1 MNSISMIGE
10 CKMSESRTGN
20 KPDLSRLLDP
30 SAIAIVGAS
39 TNPKSISGQPL
50 AHMLACS
57 FEGKLYPVNPKRTE
71 VLGVKAYPDVLS
83 IPRPC
88 DVAVIAVRREHVP
101 EVLEQCGQAG
111 IPYAVILTAGFSET
125 HTESGAE
132 MQHRLDAVIAKSG
145 VRVVGPNCVGVMNV
159 IKRAYMAFGGALSD
173 KTLRPGPLAIV
184 SQSGGFGQSMM
195 TFANAHGVGSN
206 YVVSCGNEADLS
218 FFDFAHDFLDR
229 DEVRMIATYM
239 EATTEG
245 KQLRELGRHALE
257 VGKPILMLKVGNGGA
272 GRRAAYSHTGKLTA
286 DYTLFRTTFREGGFI
301 EFNDLDEMVDVARL
315 VMGGKYPK
323 GRNLGILTGSG
334 GWGVLMAEQSEKNGL
349 HLPSTSPE
357 HQAKLHAL
365 KSTFSSVENPIDMMA
380 NYADQYKA
388 IECVMDDPAFDM
400 FLVRSATGPDV
411 GIWADRFIETAAKTD
426 KPVII
431 NWSSI
436 PTRHVDVREKL
447 ERAGYLCTNYA
458 GRAARAAAIFADFA
472 IKQDRFRKSAH
483 QVTRP
488 IEQQVL
494 DIKTGSGACSEQVSK
509 SYVERYGVPVTSE
522 ALLSLE
528 AVLALDKCPVPF
540 PVAVKLASP
549 DIPHK
554 TEADVV
560 RLNISSI
567 NDLKRAAQE
576 AYDSGRRYAPAAK
589 IDGISIQE
597 MASGVEVIIGAVNDP
612 QFGPY
617 VMVGLGGV
625 LTEVLGDVAHRFAPV
640 EPDMAREMLGDLRGR
655 DILKGV
661 RGSPPADI
669 DALVDVIV
677 RVSWLI
683 KDHAEVISEID
694 INPLFVR
701 PAGQG
706 VVAADALIVP
716 VNKKGSIES
725 FRSR

>member
-1 MNSISMIGE
+1 
-10 CKMSESRTGN
+10 MSESRAGN

-50 AHMLACS
+50 AHMLAS
-57 FEGKLYPVNPKRTE
+57 RFEGKLYPVNPKRDE
-71 VLGVKAYPDVLS
+71 VQGVKAYPDLLS
-83 IPRPC
+83 LPGQC
-88 DVAVIAVRREHVP
+88 DAAVIAVGREYVP
-101 EVLEQCGQAG
+101 DVLEQCGKAG

-125 HTESGAE
+125 HTESGTE
-132 MQHRLDAVIAKSG
+132 MQHRLDAAIARSG

-173 KTLRPGPLAIV
+173 KTLSPGPLAIV

-229 DEVRMIATYM
+229 DEVKMIATYM

-245 KQLRELGRHALE
+245 KQLRDLGRHALE
-257 VGKPILMLKVGNGGA
+257 VGKPILMLKVGNSGA
-272 GRRAAYSHTGKLTA
+272 GRRAANSHTGKLTA
-286 DYTLFRTTFREGGFI
+286 DYTLFRTAFREGGFI
-301 EFNDLDEMVDVARL
+301 EVSDLDEMADVARL

-323 GRNLGILTGSG
+323 GRNIGILTGSG
-334 GWGVLMAEQSEKNGL
+334 GWGVIMADHSEKNGL
-349 HLPSTSPE
+349 NLPSTSPE

-365 KSTFSSVENPIDMMA
+365 NSTFSSVANPIDMMA
-380 NYADQYKA
+380 NYGDQYKA

-400 FLVRSATGPDV
+400 FLVRSAAGPDV

-426 KPVII
+426 KPII
-431 NWSSI
+431 VNWSSI
-436 PTRHVDVREKL
+436 PTRDVDVREKL
-447 ERAGYLCTNYA
+447 ERAGYLCANYA
-458 GRAARAAAIFADFA
+458 GRAARAAAIFADYA
-472 IKQDRFRKSAH
+472 IRQNWFRQGEHK
-483 QVTRP
+483 VPRTV
-488 IEQQVL
+488 EQQSL
-494 DIKTGSGACSEQVSK
+494 DIKAGGGACSEQVSK
-509 SYVERYGVPVTSE
+509 ACIERYGVPVTGE

-528 AVLALDKCPVPF
+528 AVLTLNKCPVPF
-540 PVAVKLASP
+540 PVVVKLASP

-554 TEADVV
+554 TEADAV
-560 RLNISSI
+560 RLSI
-567 NDLKRAAQE
+567 NSIADLKRAAQDV
-576 AYDSGRRYAPAAK
+576 YDGGRAYAPTAR

-640 EPDMAREMLGDLRGR
+640 GPGTAREMLNELRGR
-655 DILKGV
+655 DILNGV
-661 RGSPPADI
+661 RGSPPVDI

-677 RVSWLI
+677 RLSWLI
-683 KDHAEVISEID
+683 KDHASVLSEVD

-701 PAGQG
+701 PAGKG

-716 VNKKGSIES
+716 VNNSGSIES
-725 FRSR
+725 SRSKS

>member
-1 MNSISMIGE
+1 
-10 CKMSESRTGN
+10 
-20 KPDLSRLLDP
+20 
-30 SAIAIVGAS
+30 
-39 TNPKSISGQPL
+39 
-50 AHMLACS
+50 MLACG
-57 FEGKLYPVNPKRTE
+57 FEGKLYPVNPKREE
-71 VLGVKAYPDVLS
+71 VQGVKAYADVLS
-83 IPRPC
+83 LPGPC
-88 DVAVIAVRREHVP
+88 DAAVIAVGREHVP
-101 EVLEQCGQAG
+101 DVLEQCGKAG

-132 MQHRLDAVIAKSG
+132 MQHRLNAAIAKSG

-218 FFDFAHDFLDR
+218 FFDFAHDFLER
-229 DEVRMIATYM
+229 DEVKMIATYM

-245 KQLRELGRHALE
+245 MQLRELGRHALE
-257 VGKPILMLKVGNGGA
+257 VGKPILMLKVGNSGA
-272 GRRAAYSHTGKLTA
+272 GRRAANSHTGKLTA

-301 EFNDLDEMVDVARL
+301 EVSDLDEMADVARL

-334 GWGVLMAEQSEKNGL
+334 GWGVIMADHSEKNGL
-349 HLPSTSPE
+349 NLPSTSSE

-365 KSTFSSVENPIDMMA
+365 NSTFSSVANPIDMMA
-380 NYADQYKA
+380 NYNDQYKA

-400 FLVRSATGPDV
+400 FLVRSAAGPDV

-426 KPVII
+426 KPMII

-436 PTRHVDVREKL
+436 PTRDVDVREKL
-447 ERAGYLCTNYA
+447 ERAGYLCANYA

-472 IKQDRFRKSAH
+472 IKQDRFRKGELQLS
-483 QVTRP
+483 RP
-488 IEQQVL
+488 IERQSL

-509 SYVERYGVPVTSE
+509 AYVGRYGIPVTSE
-522 ALLSLE
+522 AMLSLQ
-528 AVLALDKCPVPF
+528 AVLTLDKSPVPF

-554 TEADVV
+554 TEADAV
-560 RLNISSI
+560 RLNINSI
-567 NDLKRAAQE
+567 ADLKRAARE
-576 AYDSGRRYAPAAK
+576 VYDGGRRYAPAAR

-597 MASGVEVIIGAVNDP
+597 MAGGMEVIIGAVNDS

-640 EPDMAREMLGDLRGR
+640 GPETAREMLNELRGR

-661 RGSPPADI
+661 RGAPPADI

-683 KDHAEVISEID
+683 NDHANVISEID

-701 PAGQG
+701 PAGKG

-716 VNKKGSIES
+716 VNKTGPVESSGSEP
-725 FRSR
+725 